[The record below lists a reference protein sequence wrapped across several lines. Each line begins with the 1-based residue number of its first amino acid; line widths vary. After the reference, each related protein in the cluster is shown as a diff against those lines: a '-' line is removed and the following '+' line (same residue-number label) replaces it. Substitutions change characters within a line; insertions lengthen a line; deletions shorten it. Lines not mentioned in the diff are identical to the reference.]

1 MHISLRLPDL
11 VERPRGTTALAVN
24 SYSTSRTIA
33 TLGLCCLLSA
43 CYYVQA
49 TRGHIEVLSK
59 REPIDEILAS
69 PDTDAELSRR
79 LGLVQEARRFSVE
92 ELGLPDNKSYR
103 TYSDLE
109 RDYVVWNVFAA
120 PEFSLDAR
128 EWCYPVVGCVSYR
141 GYYSEAA
148 ANREA
153 KKLHGKGF
161 DVAVGGVP
169 AYSTLGNFNDPV
181 LNTMMRWDD
190 VKLVATL
197 FHELAHQVL
206 YIKDDTAFNESFAT
220 AVEEIGIER
229 WLAANGRPE
238 EIAGYRAQKALHG
251 RLIELVEATRGDLA
265 DIYGRDVDADEM
277 RVFKS
282 GRLARL
288 AADVRAELRAAG
300 RSENHWLAGELNNAH
315 LLPMSLY
322 DSQVPSFLTLYADC
336 GSDLDCFYDEA
347 ARIATLGR
355 QERDARMSAL
365 AARWDSRVGG

>member
-1 MHISLRLPDL
+1 MI
-11 VERPRGTTALAVN
+11 
-24 SYSTSRTIA
+24 SYSPLRTFA
-33 TLGLCCLLSA
+33 ALGLCCLLSG

-49 TRGHIEVLSK
+49 TRGQIEVLSK

-69 PDTDAELSRR
+69 PDTTAELGRR
-79 LGLVQEARRFSVE
+79 LRLVQEARLFSVE

-128 EWCYPVVGCVSYR
+128 EWCYPIVGCVSYR
-141 GYYSEAA
+141 GYFSEAA
-148 ANREA
+148 AYREA
-153 KKLHGKGF
+153 GKLEAQGF

-181 LNTMMRWDD
+181 LNTMMHWDD

-206 YIKDDTAFNESFAT
+206 YIKDDTGFNESFAT

-238 EIAGYRAQKALHG
+238 ELAGYREEKALHR
-251 RLIELVEATRGDLA
+251 RLVALVEAARSDLA
-265 DIYGRDVDADEM
+265 EYYGRDIQTDAM
-277 RVFKS
+277 RALKS
-282 GRLARL
+282 ARL
-288 AADVRAELRAAG
+288 AQLAAAVRAELRAAR
-300 RSENHWLAGELNNAH
+300 RSENHWLAGELNNAR

-322 DSQVPSFLTLYADC
+322 DGQVPAFRALYAGC
-336 GSDLDCFYDEA
+336 GFELACLYEEA
-347 ARIATLGR
+347 GRIAKLGR
-355 QERDARMSAL
+355 RERDARLAAL
-365 AARWDSRVGG
+365 AAGDDGRGNG

>member
-1 MHISLRLPDL
+1 VI
-11 VERPRGTTALAVN
+11 
-24 SYSTSRTIA
+24 SYSASRTIA
-33 TLGLCCLLSA
+33 TLGLCCLLSG

-49 TRGHIEVLSK
+49 TRGQIEVLSK

-69 PDTDAELSRR
+69 PDTEAELGRR
-79 LGLVQEARRFSVE
+79 LRLVQEARHFSVE

-109 RDYVVWNVFAA
+109 RDFVVWNVFAA
-120 PEFSLDAR
+120 PEFSLGAR
-128 EWCYPVVGCVSYR
+128 EWCYPIVGCVSYR
-141 GYYSEAA
+141 GYFSEEAA
-148 ANREA
+148 HREA
-153 KKLHGKGF
+153 ARLKDKGF

-206 YIKDDTAFNESFAT
+206 YIKDDTGFNESFAT

-238 EIAGYRAQKALHG
+238 EMAGYRAEKALHR
-251 RLIELVEATRGDLA
+251 RLVELVEVARGDLA
-265 DIYGRDVDADEM
+265 DYYRRDIDADTM
-277 RVFKS
+277 RALKS
-282 GRLARL
+282 GRLAQL
-288 AADVRAELRAAG
+288 ANDVRAELKAAG
-300 RSENHWLAGELNNAH
+300 RSENHWLTGELNNAR

-322 DSQVPSFLTLYADC
+322 DGQVPAFLVLYADC
-336 GSDLDCFYDEA
+336 GFELACLYDEA
-347 ARIATLGR
+347 ASIAKLDR
-355 QERDARMSAL
+355 RERDARLAAL
-365 AARWDSRVGG
+365 AARDDRRGNG

>member
-1 MHISLRLPDL
+1 MISFP
-11 VERPRGTTALAVN
+11 A
-24 SYSTSRTIA
+24 SRTIA
-33 TLGLCCLLSA
+33 TLGLCCLLSG

-49 TRGHIEVLSK
+49 TRGQIEVLRK

-69 PDTDAELSRR
+69 PDTEAELGRR
-79 LGLVQEARRFSVE
+79 LRLVQEARRFSVVD
-92 ELGLPDNKSYR
+92 LGLPDNKSYR

-120 PEFSLDAR
+120 PEFSLGAR
-128 EWCYPVVGCVSYR
+128 EWCYPIVGCVSYR
-141 GYYSEAA
+141 GYFSEEAA
-148 ANREA
+148 HREA
-153 KKLHGKGF
+153 GKLAAKGF

-206 YIKDDTAFNESFAT
+206 YIKDDTGFNESFAT

-238 EIAGYRAQKALHG
+238 EMAGYREQKALHR
-251 RLIELVEATRGDLA
+251 RLVELVEAARDDLA
-265 DIYGRDVDADEM
+265 DYYGRDVDEDA
-277 RVFKS
+277 RRALKS
-282 GRLARL
+282 GRLAQL

-300 RSENHWLAGELNNAH
+300 RSENHWLTGDLNNAR

-322 DSQVPSFLTLYADC
+322 DGQVPAFLALYADC
-336 GSDLDCFYDEA
+336 GFELACLYEEA
-347 ARIATLGR
+347 ARIAELDR
-355 QERDARMSAL
+355 KERDARLDAL
-365 AARWDSRVGG
+365 AARSEPRDTG